1 MDLMN
6 EVRII
11 GLLVTDRIKEAG
23 RTQQVL
29 TKYAH
34 LIKSRLGFHEVSEDK
49 CSRVG
54 LIILQ
59 VTGSREEFKE
69 MENDLSAIGGIE
81 VKNMIFSY

>member
-59 VTGSREEFKE
+59 VTGSQEEFKE